1 MSLHSFQSYCVC
13 QRRSTAGNKLHDLC
27 VCVCDKM
34 SLCDF
39 LYLILSVHIWQLV
52 HQIYFVFDRTGSLVE
67 EWE

>member
-1 MSLHSFQSYCVC
+1 MYARGEALLGTSYMI
-13 QRRSTAGNKLHDLC
+13 C